1 MKAKPVKIVA
11 TIGPSTDSEESIK
24 ELALAGV
31 DVFRINFSHAAPEDV
46 AEIAHKIRN
55 VEKKIEKPLAIMLD
69 LPGPKIRISDM
80 EAGVILEKGQ
90 KFTIAKDVTKGDKH
104 KCGLNQPDIINILEP
119 GAEVYIDEGSIK
131 LVITAKTED
140 SLETTVLIGGE
151 LKPKKGF
158 SAEGMFL
165 AKAGITERDEIG
177 IKLAVEH
184 RLDAMAVSFVQNEQD
199 VIEVKNRLPEGSKI
213 MLVAKIE
220 TAEGVRNAE
229 AILAEADCLMIARGD
244 LGLAVPLA
252 QVPYIQK
259 ELIALCV
266 RKTKPVITATQMME
280 SMITKPVPTRA
291 EVADLANAILD
302 YTDAVM
308 LSAETATGKYPIE
321 TVSTMTKV
329 IRESKDH
336 LKPFVFEEKNTMNI
350 ATSSS
355 VGEIADRV
363 GAKLILAFTHSGATA
378 KRIAR
383 HRHNQVILAVS
394 PDPAIMRRLNF
405 TWGVHPQKIEQ
416 TKNFEDMLQQAR
428 ELAKNNPIEP
438 LVEGDYYV
446 ISAGMPFGQSGTTN
460 MILVQKV

>member
-11 TIGPSTDSEESIK
+11 TLGPSTSSEKVIK
-24 ELALAGV
+24 ELAETGV

-46 AEIAHKIRN
+46 PVIAHWIRS
-55 VEKKIEKPLAIMLD
+55 VEKKINKPLTIMLD
-69 LPGPKIRISDM
+69 LPGPKIRITDM
-80 EAGVILEKGQ
+80 EANVILKKGQ
-90 KFTIAKDVTKGDKH
+90 KFTIEKGVTKGNEH

-119 GAEVYIDEGSIK
+119 GAEVYIDEGAIK
-131 LVITAKTED
+131 LVITGKTEN
-140 SLETTVLIGGE
+140 SLDTTVLIGGE

-177 IKLAVEH
+177 IKLAIEH
-184 RLDAMAVSFVQNEQD
+184 RLDAMAISFVQNEQD
-199 VIEVKNRLPEGSKI
+199 VIEVKKRLPEGSKI

-229 AILAEADCLMIARGD
+229 AILGEVDCMMIARGD

-259 ELIALCV
+259 DLISLCV

-321 TVSTMTKV
+321 TVGTMVKV
-329 IRESKDH
+329 IQESRDH
-336 LKPFVFEEKNTMNI
+336 LKPFEFEEKNTMNI

-355 VGEIADRV
+355 VGTIADRV
-363 GAKLILAFTHSGATA
+363 GAKLIIAFTHSGATA

-383 HRHNQVILAVS
+383 HRHNQSILAVS
-394 PDPAIMRRLNF
+394 PDAAIMRRLNF
-405 TWGVHPQKIEQ
+405 SWGVHPIKIEQ
-416 TKNFEDMLQQAR
+416 TRDFEDMLAQAR
-428 ELAKNNPIEP
+428 ELAKNNQIEP

-446 ISAGMPFGQSGTTN
+446 ISAGMPFG
-460 MILVQKV
+460 